1 MISQPVHDA
10 IAGAGGND
18 GRRPRRAHP
27 LARMISG
34 RVAAGVLLAWVVSV
48 IIFVGT
54 EVLPGNAAYAVLG
67 RYSTPS
73 ALAAVS
79 AQLGLNKPAYQ
90 RYFEWLGGVLHGNLG
105 TSLTAH
111 QSVAAFMS
119 GRLGN
124 SLILAAVTMAVM
136 IPLSLVLGL
145 AAGTKAGQATD
156 HLISDPALAIIGIP
170 DFVVGSLLAVFFG
183 VVFHVLPPVSLV
195 LPGSTPLSDPAILVL
210 PVATLVLV
218 GYAYMVR
225 LVRAGMSEAMASDY
239 VEWARLNGIPE
250 RRIIRK
256 HALRNALAP
265 TVQTTALT
273 IQWLIGGIFVV
284 ETVFGYP
291 GIGQGLVQAV
301 QARDIPTV
309 QSIGLIIAFIY
320 IGINI
325 VADVI
330 VILLIP
336 KLRTQA

>member
-1 MISQPVHDA
+1 MISLPVQDA
-10 IAGAGGND
+10 IAGADSGGS
-18 GRRPRRAHP
+18 RRRHRAHP
-27 LARMISG
+27 LARMIG
-34 RVAAGVLLAWVVSV
+34 VRVGAGILLAWVVSV
-48 IIFVGT
+48 LIFAGT
-54 EVLPGNAAYAVLG
+54 EILPGNAAYAVLG

-79 AQLGLNKPAYQ
+79 AQLGLNKPAYE
-90 RYFEWLGGVLHGNLG
+90 RYFEWLGGLLHGNLG

-111 QSVAAFMS
+111 ESVAAFMS

-124 SLILAAVTMAVM
+124 SLILAAATMAVM

-145 AAGTKAGQATD
+145 AAGTKPGQVTD

-183 VVFHVLPPVSLV
+183 VVLHVLPPVSLV
-195 LPGSTPLSDPAILVL
+195 LPGTTPLSDPAILVL
-210 PVATLVLV
+210 PTATLVLV

-225 LVRAGMSEAMASDY
+225 LVRAGMSEAMTSDY

-250 RRIIRK
+250 RRIVRK

-273 IQWLIGGIFVV
+273 LQWLIGGIFVV

-309 QSIGLIIAFIY
+309 QSVGVIIAFFY

-325 VADVI
+325 LADVI
-330 VILLIP
+330 VVLLIP

>member
-1 MISQPVHDA
+1 MISTPAQDAVADHD
-10 IAGAGGND
+10 GG
-18 GRRPRRAHP
+18 RQRSHRSHP
-27 LARMISG
+27 LARMIAG
-34 RVAAGVLLAWVVSV
+34 RAVAGILLAWVVSV
-48 IIFVGT
+48 IIFVST
-54 EVLPGNAAYAVLG
+54 EILPGNAAYAVLG

-79 AQLGLNKPAYQ
+79 AQLGLDKPPYQ

-111 QSVAAFMS
+111 ESVAAFMS

-124 SLILAAVTMAVM
+124 SLILAAATMLVI
-136 IPLSLVLGL
+136 IPFSLVLGL

-170 DFVVGSLLAVFFG
+170 DFVIGSLLAVFFG
-183 VVFHVLPPVSLV
+183 VVLHVLPPVSLV
-195 LPGSTPLSDPAILVL
+195 LPGTTPLSDPAILVL

-225 LVRAGMSEAMASDY
+225 LVRAGMSEAMTSEY

-250 RRIIRK
+250 RRIILK

-273 IQWLIGGIFVV
+273 LQWLVGGIFVV

-291 GIGQGLVQAV
+291 GIGQGLVEAV

-309 QSIGLIIAFIY
+309 QSVGLIIAFFY
-320 IGINI
+320 IGVNI

-330 VILLIP
+330 VVLLIP

>member
-1 MISQPVHDA
+1 MISLPVQDA
-10 IAGAGGND
+10 AADAEGSGA
-18 GRRPRRAHP
+18 RRTGRAHP
-27 LARMISG
+27 LARMILG
-34 RVAAGVLLAWVVSV
+34 RVAAGILLGWVVSV
-48 IIFVGT
+48 VIFVGT

-73 ALAAVS
+73 AVAAIS
-79 AQLGLNKPAYQ
+79 AQLGLDKPAYE

-105 TSLTAH
+105 TSLTAPE
-111 QSVAAFMS
+111 SVSAFMS

-124 SLILAAVTMAVM
+124 SLVLAAATMTVM
-136 IPLSLVLGL
+136 IPLSLALGL
-145 AAGTKAGQATD
+145 AAGTKPGQVVD
-156 HLISDPALAIIGIP
+156 HLISDSALAIIGIP

-183 VVFHVLPPVSLV
+183 VVLHLLPPVSLV
-195 LPGSTPLSDPAILVL
+195 LPGTTPLSDPAILVL
-210 PVATLVLV
+210 PTMTLVLV

-225 LVRAGMSEAMASDY
+225 LVRAGMSEAMTSEY

-250 RRIIRK
+250 GRIIRK

-273 IQWLIGGIFVV
+273 VQWLIGGIFVV

-291 GIGQGLVQAV
+291 GIGQGLVLAV

-309 QSIGLIIAFIY
+309 QSVGLIIAFIY

-325 VADVI
+325 VADV
-330 VILLIP
+330 VVMLLIP

>member
-1 MISQPVHDA
+1 MLGLPIQDA
-10 IAGAGGND
+10 IADTGDSGA
-18 GRRPRRAHP
+18 RRPRRTHP
-27 LARMISG
+27 LARMILG
-34 RVAAGVLLAWVVSV
+34 RAAVGVVLAWVVSV
-48 IIFVGT
+48 VIFVGT

-79 AQLGLNKPAYQ
+79 AQLGLNKPAYR
-90 RYFEWLGGVLHGNLG
+90 RYLDWLGGVLHGNLG

-111 QSVAAFMS
+111 ESVAAFMS

-124 SLILAAVTMAVM
+124 SLILGVATMAVM
-136 IPLSLVLGL
+136 IPLSLALGL
-145 AAGTKAGQATD
+145 AAGTKPGQVTD

-170 DFVVGSLLAVFFG
+170 DFVIGSLLAVFFG
-183 VVFHVLPPVSLV
+183 VVLHLLPPVSLV
-195 LPGSTPLSDPAILVL
+195 LPGTTPLGDPAILVL
-210 PVATLVLV
+210 PAATLVLV

-225 LVRAGMSEAMASDY
+225 LIRGGMSEAMSSDY

-250 RRIIRK
+250 WRIIRK

-265 TVQTTALT
+265 AVQTTALT
-273 IQWLIGGIFVV
+273 VQWLIGGIFVV

-309 QSIGLIIAFIY
+309 QSIGLLIAFIY

-325 VADVI
+325 VADVA

>member
-1 MISQPVHDA
+1 MTSQSVQVVVADA
-10 IAGAGGND
+10 AD
-18 GRRPRRAHP
+18 DRRGPRAHP
-27 LARMISG
+27 LARMIAT
-34 RVAAGVLLAWVVSV
+34 RVGAGVVLAWLVSV

-67 RYSTPS
+67 RYSSPK
-73 ALAAVS
+73 AVAVVS
-79 AQLGLNKPAYQ
+79 AQLGLSKPAYQ
-90 RYFEWLGGVLHGNLG
+90 RYWDWLDGVLHGNLG

-111 QSVAAFMS
+111 ETVAAFMS

-136 IPLSLVLGL
+136 IPLSIALGL
-145 AAGTKAGQATD
+145 AAGTKPGGIAD
-156 HLISDPALAIIGIP
+156 HLISDSALGVIGIP

-183 VVFHVLPPVSLV
+183 VVLHVLPPVSLV
-195 LPGSTPLSDPAILVL
+195 LPGQTPLSDPAILVL
-210 PVATLVLV
+210 PAVTLVLV

-225 LVRAGMSEAMASDY
+225 LVRAGMSEAMASGY

-250 RRIIRK
+250 GRIIRR

-273 IQWLIGGIFVV
+273 LQWLIGGIFVV

-301 QARDIPTV
+301 EARDIPTV

-325 VADVI
+325 AADII